1 MLMEQLTAVKM
12 EKYELIESKKKMQK
26 EIDALRVQAAKA
38 ARAEDL
44 LAASRDA
51 QAVADVRHEN
61 ENMRE
66 QVKLLKQSMQ
76 QLFDGQQKAQTELE
90 YLRKVQSK
98 GAFCCFVCVIDTNC
112 TDRPSCA
119 VFRERECVCCDNS
132 LCAPFH

>member
-26 EIDALRVQAAKA
+26 ECDALRVQAAKA

-61 ENMRE
+61 ENLRE

-98 GAFCCFVCVIDTNC
+98 GAFHCV
-112 TDRPSCA
+112 
-119 VFRERECVCCDNS
+119 
-132 LCAPFH
+132 